1 MGINISLYRILSIEK
16 EQGLGGQEYDYC
28 KTEPIEWFDYLR
40 YSGDREF
47 MGRIGH
53 WKSIDSDGEYSR
65 PIDINEMREW
75 VKKNIYEGN
84 QERLLKALDLIE
96 KDEMVG
102 FHASY

>member
-1 MGINISLYRILSIEK
+1 
-16 EQGLGGQEYDYC
+16 
-28 KTEPIEWFDYLR
+28 
-40 YSGDREF
+40 
-47 MGRIGH
+47 
-53 WKSIDSDGEYSR
+53 
-65 PIDINEMREW
+65 MREW